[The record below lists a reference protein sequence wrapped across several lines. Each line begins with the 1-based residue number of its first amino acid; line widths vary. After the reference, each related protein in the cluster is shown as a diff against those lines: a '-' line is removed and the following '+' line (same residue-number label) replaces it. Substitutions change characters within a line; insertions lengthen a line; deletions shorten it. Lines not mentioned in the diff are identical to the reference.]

1 MWKNTFKPE
10 DECPKFLR
18 DPSVNPATGRKIA
31 KDGDVYK
38 WLEEKCGGQ
47 EVVEKVQGKRPKSVR
62 YNSSI
67 LKGGASSVVVGGS
80 SKVGSAAAGSSKVG
94 SVAAGSN
101 VGEMTKAVAKNV
113 GVIRKFVKDSMKM
126 PMGKFID
133 SIIENPEHTYDLCKS
148 FSKARHEASDA
159 VLPKIIFDFHG
170 RKIMIATKGPLAN
183 KLEMICRNV
192 QRPNVESSLEQFEEE
207 DKDFKLGE
215 NFCRAPSMKKIRSRP
230 EFEPQGHQIDAQNFM
245 RRNDRI
251 LLYHGLGA
259 GKCMAKGTPILM
271 FDGTIKNVE
280 DVIVGDKLMGDDS
293 TARTVLSLARG
304 QDDMYDVIPIKGDK
318 YTVNSEHILCL
329 KASGYPCMEKC
340 LNREDCKY
348 YQVQWLQENIFKSKT
363 FTLSRYGEA
372 AEYEAA
378 KFLDKLKKDPVI
390 SQSVMEISVKDYL
403 KLPKTVKAILKGYK
417 TKIEFES
424 KDIPFDP
431 YIIGYWLGDGCMRNT
446 EITSQDSAVLY
457 HIAKTV
463 PKYGLSLNYIRN
475 DRYQYRITGDGKYS
489 HNPFATA
496 LKTLKLFGDK
506 HIPMIYKCNS
516 RDIRLNV
523 LAGLIDSD
531 GHYNNGTFEFCQKNE
546 KLMDDVVFLA
556 RSLGFACYKKL
567 KKTSWTYKGEKK
579 EGTAW
584 RVHISGQGIEE
595 IPTKIPRKR
604 AHPREQ
610 IKDALV
616 SGIHIE
622 HVGIGDYY
630 GFTVDK
636 NSRYVIGDFTVTHNS
651 CSSAMIMADYLKRTS
666 QNNLVFFISPGGLRK
681 NFTEEFCTF
690 CPEDRR
696 ILVDDDKTVGRIRL
710 FSLDDSSLKKKLPDE
725 FANCLVI
732 IDEAHRLIDVPAY
745 REGDDGEA
753 AVKNLEVLFE
763 MLTQH
768 QRNNNVKLVLMT
780 GTPFPDTLEQHYNCL
795 KLLKPNMKIGYER
808 FESLFEIKD
817 GMYYPKSSI
826 LKELYSNCISYYATD
841 VSDIPSSSVQEEIVQ
856 VESENP
862 LGEKI
867 QNAMEYENT
876 IRDTPIDT
884 LIARYMKSGR
894 MDRIQARQKAI
905 LDKFRA
911 ATCDSSRR
919 YSNFIYPRRNMTDEH
934 LFYDYSPE
942 QILQM
947 SPKLALLV
955 KNIQDISKCPGKQ
968 LIYCPFKETSGVNL
982 IGRLLSGMGI
992 RNLIYSGDVSNTTRS
1007 TYLQKFNAPENDN
1020 GDMFKVILITDA
1032 AAEGISLLTVRGV
1045 HLFNESIYASHMNQV
1060 IGRAIRFRS
1069 HSRLPLEDRT
1079 VTIFRYRMFVSKP
1092 NGTSSSPDKWC
1103 YEKGVRR
1110 ELLLREIDRIVKTE
1124 WSIGR

>member
-38 WLEEKCGGQ
+38 WLEEKCGGKD
-47 EVVEKVQGKRPKSVR
+47 EMEKVAGKQPQRKKQQGSGSKKRASPS
-62 YNSSI
+62 
-67 LKGGASSVVVGGS
+67 GGG
-80 SKVGSAAAGSSKVG
+80 
-94 SVAAGSN
+94 
-101 VGEMTKAVAKNV
+101 
-113 GVIRKFVKDSMKM
+113 IRKFVKDSMKM
-126 PMGKFID
+126 PMGKFLEG
-133 SIIENPEHTYDLCKS
+133 IIENPEYTSALCKS
-148 FSKARHEASDA
+148 FGKAQREATDA
-159 VLPKIIFDFHG
+159 VLPKIIFEFYG
-170 RKIMIATKGPLAN
+170 RKIMIAAKGPLAS
-183 KLEMICRNV
+183 KLAMVCRNA
-192 QRPNVESSLEQFEEE
+192 PAAANMEKEAGDEIDEEVELKQ
-207 DKDFKLGE
+207 GE
-215 NFCRAPSMKKIRSRP
+215 NFCRAPAMKKIRSRQ
-230 EFEPQGHQIDAQNFM
+230 EFEPQGHQIDVQNFM

-280 DVIVGDKLMGDDS
+280 DIMVGDKLMGDDS

-304 QDDMYDVIPIKGDK
+304 QDDMYDIIPVKGDK

-348 YQVQWLQENIFKSKT
+348 YQVQWLQENIFKTKT
-363 FTLSRYGEA
+363 FTLSKYGEA

-378 KFLDKLKKDPVI
+378 KFLDKLKRDPVI
-390 SQSVMEISVKDYL
+390 SQSIMEISVKDYL
-403 KLPKTVKAILKGYK
+403 KLSKTVKANLKGYK
-417 TKIEFES
+417 TKINFEA

-475 DRYQYRITGDGKYS
+475 DRYQYRITGDGKCG

-496 LKTLKLFGDK
+496 LKTLDLLGNK

-516 RDIRLNV
+516 RDVRLNI
-523 LAGLIDSD
+523 LAGIIDSD

-546 KLMDDVVFLA
+546 RLMDDVVFLA

-616 SGIHIE
+616 TGIHVE
-622 HVGIGDYY
+622 HVGLGDYY
-630 GFTVDK
+630 GFTVDE
-636 NSRYVIGDFTVTHNS
+636 NSRYLIGDFTVTHNS

-696 ILVDDDKTVGRIRL
+696 KLVDDDKYVGRIRL

-725 FANCLVI
+725 FENCMVI

-745 REGDDGEA
+745 REGDDGET

-768 QRNNNVKLVLMT
+768 QRNNKVKLVLMT

-795 KLLKPNMKIGYER
+795 KLLKPNEMKISYEK
-808 FESLFEIKD
+808 FESLFEVKE
-817 GMYYPKSSI
+817 GMYYPKSAI
-826 LKELYSNCISYYATD
+826 LKELYGGCISYYATD
-841 VSDIPSSSVQEEIVQ
+841 VSDIPTVSTQEEIVE
-856 VESENP
+856 VENENP

-867 QNAMEYENT
+867 QNAMEYEDSVRSKT
-876 IRDTPIDT
+876 MEV
-884 LIARYMKSGR
+884 LINKYMKGGR
-894 MDRIQARQKAI
+894 MDRLKARQKAV

-919 YSNFIYPRRNMTDEH
+919 YSNFIYPRRNMTDEN

-955 KNIQDISKCPGKQ
+955 QNIQDIAKCPGKQ

-982 IGRLLSGMGI
+982 IGRLLSSMGI
-992 RNLIYSGDVSNTTRS
+992 RNLVYSGDVSNTTRS
-1007 TYLQKFNAPENDN
+1007 SYLQKFNAPENDN
-1020 GDMFKVILITDA
+1020 GDIFKVILITDA
-1032 AAEGISLLTVRGV
+1032 AAEGISLLTTRGV

-1069 HSRLPLEDRT
+1069 HARLPIEDRT
-1079 VTIFRYRMFVSKP
+1079 VTIFRYRLFVSKP
-1092 NGTSSSPDKWC
+1092 NGVSRSPDKWC

-1110 ELLLREIDRIVKTE
+1110 ELLLREIDRLVKTE
-1124 WSIGR
+1124 WAIGH